1 MKNPIKNGKSSGRVK
16 GILID
21 NAVTILFCVI
31 CAAEILLA
39 KQPFSYI
46 IGEICTRLFR
56 NLILI
61 LALLVP
67 VWAGMGLNF
76 SIVLGAMAAQI
87 GVIAALN
94 FGMSG
99 FLGLSAAFLVSV
111 PLSLA
116 FGYMA
121 GRLFNRTK
129 GQEMITGM
137 ILGFFSKGI
146 YDLVL
151 MFLCGPVIPIRN
163 KDLLLTSGVGLTT
176 PITLDRATRSAINK
190 LWQLSLDQVIIV
202 GLIVFLALWALKAAI
217 GRIARGERIDARK
230 LRGLIVGL
238 AAGAAYFAFRA
249 VSPLFLFAM
258 QTTAIPVA
266 TGIIIAAVCLYIAYL
281 SRTKLGSDI
290 AAVGQNRGIASAMG
304 IKVNAIRIS
313 AIMISTLLAALGQL
327 IFIQEI
333 GNFTTYSAH
342 ENVGTFA
349 IAALLVG
356 GASIKK
362 ASIGHALLGALLFHT
377 MFIFSPIAGK
387 NLFNDAQ
394 VGEYFRVFACY
405 AVIATALALHAW
417 KTSVAQKNAVA
428 DEAK

>member
-1 MKNPIKNGKSSGRVK
+1 MKARGNDIRRSKPFKSFW
-16 GILID
+16 ID
-21 NAVTILFCVI
+21 NAVTILFCII
-31 CAAEILLA
+31 CAAEIAFA
-39 KQPFSYI
+39 KQPFSYVL
-46 IGEICTRLFR
+46 GEMSTRLFR

-87 GVIAALN
+87 GIITVIN
-94 FGMSG
+94 FNLSG
-99 FLGLSAAFLVSV
+99 LLSLIAAFLVSV
-111 PLSLA
+111 PLSLL
-116 FGYMA
+116 FGNLA
-121 GRLFNRTK
+121 GRLLNKTK

-151 MFLCGPVIPIRN
+151 MFLCGPIIPIHN
-163 KDLLLTSGVGLTT
+163 PNLLLTNGIGLTT
-176 PITLDRATRSAINK
+176 PITLDRNTRSAINK
-190 LWQLSLDQVIIV
+190 FFQLSIDQALLL
-202 GLIVFLALWALKAAI
+202 GLSAAIAILAARALLSAIKNHALPRFGQMRGLALSILAMGAY
-217 GRIARGERIDARK
+217 
-230 LRGLIVGL
+230 L
-238 AAGAAYFAFRA
+238 AARNLSAD
-249 VSPLFLFAM
+249 FLFAV
-258 QTTAIPVA
+258 QTTALPIA
-266 TGIIIAAVCLYIAYL
+266 TGLIILLVCLYIAYL

-290 AAVGQNRGIASAMG
+290 NAVGQNRAIAETMG
-304 IKVNAIRIS
+304 IKVDKIRIS

-362 ASIGHALLGALLFHT
+362 ASIGHAILGALLFHT

-394 VGEYFRVFACY
+394 IGEYFRVFACY

-417 KTSVAQKNAVA
+417 KTSVAQKAA
-428 DEAK
+428 EAEEA

>member
-1 MKNPIKNGKSSGRVK
+1 MKARGNDIRRSKPFKSFW
-16 GILID
+16 ID
-21 NAVTILFCVI
+21 NAVTILFCII
-31 CAAEILLA
+31 CAAEIALA
-39 KQPFSYI
+39 KQPFSYVL
-46 IGEICTRLFR
+46 GEMSTRLFR

-87 GVIAALN
+87 GIITVIN
-94 FGMSG
+94 FNLSG
-99 FLGLSAAFLVSV
+99 LLSLIAAFLVSV
-111 PLSLA
+111 PLSLL
-116 FGYMA
+116 FGNLA
-121 GRLFNRTK
+121 GRLLNKTK

-151 MFLCGPVIPIRN
+151 MFLCGPIIPIHN
-163 KDLLLTSGVGLTT
+163 PNLLLTNGIGLTT
-176 PITLDRATRSAINK
+176 PITLDRNTRSAINK
-190 LWQLSLDQVIIV
+190 FFQLSIDQALLL
-202 GLIVFLALWALKAAI
+202 GLSAAIAILAARALLSAIKNHALPRFGQMRGLALSILAMGAY
-217 GRIARGERIDARK
+217 
-230 LRGLIVGL
+230 L
-238 AAGAAYFAFRA
+238 AARNLSAD
-249 VSPLFLFAM
+249 FLFAV
-258 QTTAIPVA
+258 QTTALPIA
-266 TGIIIAAVCLYIAYL
+266 TGLIILLVCLYIAYL

-290 AAVGQNRGIASAMG
+290 NAVGQNRAIAETMG
-304 IKVNAIRIS
+304 IKVDKIRIS

-362 ASIGHALLGALLFHT
+362 ASIGHAILGALLFHT

-394 VGEYFRVFACY
+394 IGEYFRVFACY

-417 KTSVAQKNAVA
+417 KTSVAQKAA
-428 DEAK
+428 EAEEA

>member
-1 MKNPIKNGKSSGRVK
+1 MKARGNDIRRGKPFKSFW
-16 GILID
+16 ID
-21 NAVTILFCVI
+21 NAVTILFCII
-31 CAAEILLA
+31 CAAEIALA
-39 KQPFSYI
+39 KQPFSYVL
-46 IGEICTRLFR
+46 GEMSTRLFR

-87 GVIAALN
+87 GIITVIN
-94 FGMSG
+94 FNLSG
-99 FLGLSAAFLVSV
+99 LLSLIAAFLVSV
-111 PLSLA
+111 PLSLL
-116 FGYMA
+116 FGNLA
-121 GRLFNRTK
+121 GRLLNKTK

-151 MFLCGPVIPIRN
+151 MFLCGPIIPIHN
-163 KDLLLTSGVGLTT
+163 PNLLLTNGIGLTT
-176 PITLDRATRSAINK
+176 PITLDRNTRSAINK
-190 LWQLSLDQVIIV
+190 FFQLSIDQALLL
-202 GLIVFLALWALKAAI
+202 GLSAAIAILAARALLSAIKNHASPRFGQMRGLALSILAMGAY
-217 GRIARGERIDARK
+217 
-230 LRGLIVGL
+230 L
-238 AAGAAYFAFRA
+238 AARNLSAD
-249 VSPLFLFAM
+249 FLFAV
-258 QTTAIPVA
+258 QTTALPIA
-266 TGIIIAAVCLYIAYL
+266 TGLIILLVCLYIAYL

-290 AAVGQNRGIASAMG
+290 NAVGQNRAIAETMG
-304 IKVNAIRIS
+304 IKVDKIRIS

-362 ASIGHALLGALLFHT
+362 ASIGHAILGALLFHT

-394 VGEYFRVFACY
+394 IGEYFRVFACY

-417 KTSVAQKNAVA
+417 KTSVAQKAA
-428 DEAK
+428 EAEEA

>member
-1 MKNPIKNGKSSGRVK
+1 M
-16 GILID
+16 LID
-21 NAVTILFCVI
+21 NVVTILFCVI
-31 CAAEILLA
+31 CAAEIILA
-39 KQPFSYI
+39 KQSFAYI
-46 IGEICTRLFR
+46 VDQICTRLFR

-87 GVIAALN
+87 GVIFVLN
-94 FGMSG
+94 FNMSG
-99 FLGLSAAFLVSV
+99 FLGLLAAFLVSV
-111 PLSLA
+111 PLSLI

-151 MFLCGPVIPIRN
+151 MFLCGPIIPIRN

-190 LWQLSLDQVIIV
+190 LWQLPLDQVIIV
-202 GLIVFLALWALKAAI
+202 GLAAFLAFWILRAV
-217 GRIARGERIDARK
+217 IARFGRGERIDLGK
-230 LRGLIVGL
+230 LRGLIAGML
-238 AAGAAYFAFRA
+238 AGVAYFALRA

-258 QTTAIPVA
+258 QTTVIPVA
-266 TGIIIAAVCLYIAYL
+266 TGIIIATVCLYIAYL

-304 IKVNAIRIS
+304 IKVNVIRIS

-327 IFIQEI
+327 VFIQEI

-362 ASIGHALLGALLFHT
+362 ASISHALLGAFLFHT

-405 AVIATALALHAW
+405 AVIAAALALHAW
-417 KTSVAQKNAVA
+417 KTSMAQKNASTS
-428 DEAK
+428 EEK

>member
-1 MKNPIKNGKSSGRVK
+1 M
-16 GILID
+16 LID
-21 NAVTILFCVI
+21 NVVTILFCVI
-31 CAAEILLA
+31 CAAEIILA
-39 KQPFSYI
+39 KQSFAYI
-46 IGEICTRLFR
+46 VDQICTRLFR

-87 GVIAALN
+87 GVIFVLN
-94 FGMSG
+94 FNMSG
-99 FLGLSAAFLVSV
+99 FLGLLAAFLASV
-111 PLSLA
+111 PLSLI

-190 LWQLSLDQVIIV
+190 LWQLPLDQVIIV
-202 GLIVFLALWALKAAI
+202 GLAAFLAFWILRAVI
-217 GRIARGERIDARK
+217 GRFGRGERIDLGK
-230 LRGLIVGL
+230 LRGLIAGML
-238 AAGAAYFAFRA
+238 AGVAYFALRA
-249 VSPLFLFAM
+249 GSPLFLFAM
-258 QTTAIPVA
+258 QTTVIPVA
-266 TGIIIAAVCLYIAYL
+266 TGIIIATVCLYIAYL

-290 AAVGQNRGIASAMG
+290 AAVGQNRAIASAMG
-304 IKVNAIRIS
+304 IKVNVIRIS

-327 IFIQEI
+327 VFIQEI

-362 ASIGHALLGALLFHT
+362 ASISHALLGAFLFHT

-405 AVIATALALHAW
+405 AVIAAALALHAW
-417 KTSVAQKNAVA
+417 KTSVAQKNASTS
-428 DEAK
+428 EEK